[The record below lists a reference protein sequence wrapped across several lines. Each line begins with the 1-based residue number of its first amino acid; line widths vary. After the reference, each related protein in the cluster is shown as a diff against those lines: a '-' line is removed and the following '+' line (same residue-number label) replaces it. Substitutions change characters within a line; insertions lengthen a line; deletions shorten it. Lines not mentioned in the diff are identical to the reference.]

1 MLYIPHCEQD
11 AAWLEPVMPVTS
23 FASDR
28 VWVTETGYVLFNDQF
43 MLIPRQFSDYLYDLN
58 TKASGTRS
66 ECMYVCMY
74 LCMYVSINQTNRY
87 ILSLSNTDDINYANK
102 TLSLCMYV
110 CICPVNA
117 DVSVHSYLIGASQC
131 VLPGRAGRGDVEV

>member
-58 TKASGTRS
+58 TKASRTRS
-66 ECMYVCMY
+66 ACMYVCMY
-74 LCMYVSINQTNRY
+74 LCMYLLTR
-87 ILSLSNTDDINYANK
+87 
-102 TLSLCMYV
+102 
-110 CICPVNA
+110 
-117 DVSVHSYLIGASQC
+117 LIGTYY
-131 VLPGRAGRGDVEV
+131 LYRTPTT